1 MIIPG
6 IGIVT
11 TGTVAFAR
19 IDVLQVH
26 AAELYVAPAIG
37 QFCDCKCWLNQAESS
52 FFGQWA
58 DVERA
63 HVMLA
68 EIRSAMDEAFAEFF
82 EAGTGGGN
90 PKALAA
96 NFSKG
101 MGLRIS
107 QRLRRLK
114 VGRPAAVLAK
124 GKDLVAAFAKRFPG
138 ASSTGTRP
146 SISAIAYAAGVGVI
160 RKGVELGVP
169 LELTLSCM
177 QPKDGLHCGRCSK
190 CRERR
195 DAFHEAGVADPTAYR
210 QAPPR

>member
-63 HVMLA
+63 HAMLA
-68 EIRSAMDEAFAEFF
+68 TIRSAMEQEFADFF
-82 EAGTGGGN
+82 ETGAGGEN

-101 MGLRIS
+101 MGYRVS
-107 QRLRRLK
+107 QRLRQLK
-114 VGRPAAVLAK
+114 AGRPAR
-124 GKDLVAAFAKRFPG
+124 GKDLVAAFAKLLPG
-138 ASSTGTRP
+138 APTMGSRP
-146 SISAIAYAAGVGVI
+146 SISTIAYAAGIEAGG
-160 RKGVELGVP
+160 RVELLKSEP
-169 LELTLSCM
+169 
-177 QPKDGLHCGRCSK
+177 
-190 CRERR
+190 RR
-195 DAFHEAGVADPTAYR
+195 R
-210 QAPPR
+210 

>member
-37 QFCDCKCWLNQAESS
+37 QFFDCKCWLNQAESS

-63 HVMLA
+63 HAMLA

-82 EAGTGGGN
+82 EAGTGGSN

-146 SISAIAYAAGVGVI
+146 SISAIAYAAGVEAGD
-160 RKGVELGVP
+160 RVELV
-169 LELTLSCM
+169 
-177 QPKDGLHCGRCSK
+177 GRGN
-190 CRERR
+190 RR
-195 DAFHEAGVADPTAYR
+195 
-210 QAPPR
+210 